1 MRLAGLPAGRA
12 DACGTATVGWWEVVG
27 LRNPKAGAMGA
38 AAASEAPRLAVPAV
52 TRGARRSS
60 LSASLGRALLSL
72 GCRVQLVY
80 PQP

>member
-1 MRLAGLPAGRA
+1 
-12 DACGTATVGWWEVVG
+12 
-27 LRNPKAGAMGA
+27 MGA